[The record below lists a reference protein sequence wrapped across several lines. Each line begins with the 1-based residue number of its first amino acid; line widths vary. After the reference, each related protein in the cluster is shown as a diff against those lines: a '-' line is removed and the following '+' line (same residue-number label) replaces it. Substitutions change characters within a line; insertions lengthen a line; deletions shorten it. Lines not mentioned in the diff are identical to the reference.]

1 MKLFIFLTLIS
12 FNLHAW
18 TLSSGAISRFP
29 SDTVSLN
36 VATNDS
42 CSNAGITHAELLNEA
57 FEAAEQYWN
66 QVPTSRLR
74 FIKGTTKAVDA
85 YSIASQTSGATQG
98 EILLG
103 CKDEADFGSIGAI
116 AVGGNLVAFPDGSIT
131 KAWVSVDGSASST
144 YDSLTKTER
153 LAVLAHEIGHAIG
166 LGHSEKD
173 SLMYF
178 SILSTREKL
187 SDDDMAA
194 VSWLYPNRS
203 DSFDVLGS
211 CGTIATMGG
220 GGNGP
225 GPFQFILT
233 AFLGMLMVLSFTR
246 KTRSSPL

>member
-1 MKLFIFLTLIS
+1 MKFFILFISFS

-18 TLSSGAISRFP
+18 TLSSGAITRFP
-29 SDTVSLN
+29 SDTIALN

-42 CSNAGITHAELLNEA
+42 CSNAGITHNELLNEA

-66 QVPTSRLR
+66 KVPTSRLR

-85 YSIASQTSGATQG
+85 YSIANQTSGSVKG

-103 CKDEADFGSIGAI
+103 CKDEADFNTLGAI
-116 AVGGNLVAFPDGSIT
+116 AVGGRSITFPDGSIS
-131 KAWVSVDGSASST
+131 KAWVSIDGSASST
-144 YDSLTKTER
+144 YDSLSKTER

-166 LGHSEKD
+166 LGHSEQD

-178 SILSTREKL
+178 SVVPTREKL
-187 SDDDMAA
+187 SDDDIAA

-203 DSFDVLGS
+203 DSFDVLGN
-211 CGTIATMGG
+211 CGTIAMVG

-233 AFLGMLMVLSFTR
+233 AMLGLFISLMFSKRPKASL
-246 KTRSSPL
+246 L